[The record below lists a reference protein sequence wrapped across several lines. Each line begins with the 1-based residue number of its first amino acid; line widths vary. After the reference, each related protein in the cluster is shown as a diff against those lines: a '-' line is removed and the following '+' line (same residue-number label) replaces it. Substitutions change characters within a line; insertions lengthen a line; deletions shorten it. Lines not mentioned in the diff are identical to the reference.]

1 MKFDEA
7 KKYLNRLR
15 IGRSA
20 SGKDDKPTQ
29 ALDIA
34 IKSLEIWAQLK
45 ETLTE
50 MYDNSDDETL
60 KDFRNFLINYMTV
73 LEKEGVGNTALDMA
87 VKALEQEPCE
97 DCVSREAVLEHI
109 CEGKE
114 CYKEECKGRTLKRC
128 PDLQWVFDL
137 PSVKPQEPRTDV
149 LDKIKAEIDSYCS
162 DNRDK
167 NDGLY
172 IAMQIIDK
180 YKGGSEG

>member
-1 MKFDEA
+1 MRIEEA
-7 KKYLNRLR
+7 
-15 IGRSA
+15 I
-20 SGKDDKPTQ
+20 
-29 ALDIA
+29 DI
-34 IKSLEIWAQLK
+34 IKSECYVFNPL
-45 ETLTE
+45 
-50 MYDNSDDETL
+50 
-60 KDFRNFLINYMTV
+60 NFDRSTMV
-73 LEKEGVGNTALDMA
+73 NTALDMA